1 MKVFWP
7 TGAEKLV
14 LKGLG
19 DSTSNCDPL
28 QPPQRE
34 SMENRSGTA
43 ADHSVSPAKGAYPAS
58 ALLVL
63 SCLTSQVGVTCE

>member
-14 LKGLG
+14 LEGPEPR
-19 DSTSNCDPL
+19 TSDCDPL
-28 QPPQRE
+28 QPPHRA
-34 SMENRSGTA
+34 SMQKKKGTA
-43 ADHSVSPAKGAYPAS
+43 AGHSVSPEKGACPAS

-63 SCLTSQVGVTCE
+63 TFFTSQVGVTCK